1 MLFWYYYMVCF
12 AYCIWQLSRK
22 YQDRTMPGAL
32 GISPGLDLIAV
43 VILCWALAPID
54 LFLTIVDNS
63 EKKNHE

>member
-1 MLFWYYYMVCF
+1 
-12 AYCIWQLSRK
+12 
-22 YQDRTMPGAL
+22 MPGAL